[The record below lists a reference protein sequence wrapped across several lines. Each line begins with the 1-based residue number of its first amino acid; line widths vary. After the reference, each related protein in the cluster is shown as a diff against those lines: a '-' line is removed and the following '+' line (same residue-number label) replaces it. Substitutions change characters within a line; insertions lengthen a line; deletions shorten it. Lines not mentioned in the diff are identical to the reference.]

1 MIRFPLV
8 PLIRSAWLAIYICLL
23 AHFPLPCSFETVQSI
38 IDKAAGG
45 SVSLPSQTFSGSQN
59 CSSRVNASH
68 AVNGVVTITGSSGTT
83 IDCSGTGLRC
93 LSIFDVSVIVQGIKF
108 VGNRAQFPP
117 SSIQAAPS
125 PLPAHSPPFAAH
137 ASSEQNANREF
148 SSNNGRASADPSSLP
163 DVLFNRF
170 SQLGSILPLHRT
182 FRQPD
187 TPSQLFSPPAHAAA
201 SVAAAPYSAPVAG
214 GCIVFFNTSA
224 ATLQDCDFS
233 NCASSAV
240 GGSVA
245 MFLVATVRVARS
257 QFTDSL
263 VNVADNA
270 TYVDHDPDQ
279 IIARAKSL
287 GAVFEAI
294 NLGRFGYGGALFI
307 APKRAAGI
315 SISISDCA
323 FSRCRVSAVASGNS
337 AYNGTILQGGAFSAF
352 LPVVNKS
359 GPLDTGYLL
368 SITRTSF
375 KQCVASHSV
384 SLLSRG
390 TPDVVAGGAISVF
403 DVGIPAKNESFIL
416 PPSRVIFQ
424 DMVLS
429 GMSFCTLVQPVLSA
443 HVCRDFVARLLHPAV
458 F

>member
-1 MIRFPLV
+1 
-8 PLIRSAWLAIYICLL
+8 
-23 AHFPLPCSFETVQSI
+23 
-38 IDKAAGG
+38 
-45 SVSLPSQTFSGSQN
+45 
-59 CSSRVNASH
+59 
-68 AVNGVVTITGSSGTT
+68 
-83 IDCSGTGLRC
+83 
-93 LSIFDVSVIVQGIKF
+93 VSVIVQGIKF

-117 SSIQAAPS
+117 SSIQAALS

-148 SSNNGRASADPSSLP
+148 SSNGRASAVPLDSLP

-187 TPSQLFSPPAHAAA
+187 TPSQLGSPPAHAAA
-201 SVAAAPYSAPVAG
+201 SAAAAPYGAPVAG

-224 ATLQDCDFS
+224 VTLQDCSFS

-263 VNVADNA
+263 VSVADNA
-270 TYVDHDPDQ
+270 TYVDSDPDH
-279 IIARAKSL
+279 IIASAKSL

-294 NLGRFGYGGALFI
+294 NTGRFGYGGALFI
-307 APKRAAGI
+307 APKRIAGI

-323 FSRCRVSAVASGNS
+323 YSRCRVSAVASGNS
-337 AYNGTILQGGAFSAF
+337 AYNGTLLQGGAFSAF

-375 KQCVASHSV
+375 KQCAVSHSV
-384 SLLSRG
+384 SLLSIR
-390 TPDVVAGGAISVF
+390 TDVVAGGAISVF

-424 DMVLS
+424 DIVLS
-429 GMSFCTLVQPVLSA
+429 GMSICIPIQLVLSS
-443 HVCRDFVARLLHPAV
+443 HVLRNFVARLLHPAV